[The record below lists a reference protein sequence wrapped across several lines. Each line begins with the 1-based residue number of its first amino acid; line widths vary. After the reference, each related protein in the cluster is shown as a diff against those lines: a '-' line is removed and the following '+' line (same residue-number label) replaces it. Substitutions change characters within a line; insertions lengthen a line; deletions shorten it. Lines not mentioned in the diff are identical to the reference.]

1 MHGNDGWVSILEAA
15 QRLGISPATV
25 RRRIKSGVLEGELLN
40 GRRGPEYRVRLPSE
54 ATVDSV
60 AEPSDVTDTKP
71 DITQTIASLLSLV
84 ERQQTALLD
93 EARSAA
99 GWRAK
104 ADALEERLNELRADL
119 ERARRPWWRRW
130 LS

>member
-25 RRRIKSGVLEGELLN
+25 RRRIKQGTLEGELLN

-60 AEPSDVTDTKP
+60 TEPSDGTDTKL
-71 DITQTIASLLSLV
+71 DLTQTIASLLSLV
-84 ERQQTALLD
+84 ERQQSALLD

-99 GWRAK
+99 GWRAR
-104 ADALEERLNELRADL
+104 AAALEERLNDLRAEL
-119 ERARRPWWRRW
+119 ERERRPWWRRW
-130 LS
+130 FG